1 VVATCYVDSSIILSA
16 LITTDAKHQVAV
28 ETLEKLR
35 EQEWELITST
45 YAFTEVA
52 NTTCRRAMKGE
63 WQFAAPS
70 LSS

>member
-1 VVATCYVDSSIILSA
+1 VVAACCVDSSIILSA
-16 LITTDAKHQVAV
+16 LITADARHQVSV

-35 EQEWELITST
+35 EQGWELIAST

-63 WQFAAPS
+63 WYFAAPS
-70 LSS
+70 RSS